1 MPQIPTPLY
10 ERLRTARTR
19 LHLTQAAVAE
29 QTAIGASSLSEF
41 EKGTRDPSLAQLQSL
56 ATLYQ
61 RSLSWM
67 LGESAEHEA
76 EPIVLWRQRPA
87 DEQAAEVGARF
98 LRLSEQYR
106 NLELW
111 CDVRCECELP
121 EWDANDTQQFHS
133 YDAAALAKRV
143 RDELALGDRPGE
155 GLLRTLEEACGVK
168 VFHLA
173 FEPSGTAAC
182 TRSPSFGASILLNK
196 NNVPWRRSFD
206 IAHELFHLLTWTHF
220 RSGATSEDPLASE
233 REESLANTFA
243 SNLLMPEEVFRLA
256 VQRRLGSAP
265 TGDVEESYSVA
276 REFGVSV
283 DAVLVRMKQVLGMK
297 DEAVESAKLQW
308 RSWARVREE
317 RPRDDPQELPER
329 YQALALT
336 ALRRG
341 ELSIGRFAEYVG
353 ISRQKA
359 LEIARAQEGHG
370 EEVDPPASACCEHRA
385 RTAPP
390 GALERGSRSLRG
402 APCAHGD

>member
-1 MPQIPTPLY
+1 MPPTPAPIY
-10 ERLRTARTR
+10 QRLRTARAR
-19 LHLTQAAVAE
+19 LHLTQATVAE
-29 QTAIGASSLSEF
+29 KTGIGASSLSEF
-41 EKGTRDPSLAQLQSL
+41 ENGAREPSLGQIQAL

-61 RSLSWM
+61 RSLTWM
-67 LGESAEHEA
+67 LGEEAETDG
-76 EPIVLWRQRPA
+76 EPIVLWRQRPPA
-87 DEQAAEVGARF
+87 EQAAEISARF

-111 CDVRCECELP
+111 CGVHCECDLP
-121 EWDANDTQQFHS
+121 EWDASGAQQFHS

-155 GLLRTLEEACGVK
+155 GLLRTLDEACGVK

-182 TRSPSFGASILLNK
+182 TRSESFGASILLNK

-206 IAHELFHLLTWTHF
+206 IAHELFHLLTWKHF
-220 RSGATSEDPLASE
+220 RSGSIGDDSLASE

-256 VQRRLGSAP
+256 VQRRAGGAP
-265 TGDVEESYSVA
+265 MGDVEQFYGVA

-283 DAVLVRMKQVLGMK
+283 DAVLVRLKQLFGMK

-308 RSWARVREE
+308 RMWARIHEDRT
-317 RPRDDPQELPER
+317 RDDPDELPER

-341 ELSIGRFAEYVG
+341 ELSIGRYAEYVG
-353 ISRQKA
+353 VSRQKG
-359 LEIARAQEGHG
+359 LEIARAQEAHG
-370 EEVDPPASACCEHRA
+370 DEVDPPAPA
-385 RTAPP
+385 
-390 GALERGSRSLRG
+390 
-402 APCAHGD
+402 